1 MIIGSLLLLLN
12 VALIVPGLFFVAL
25 SRPRTLPHP
34 TCGACNYDVCG
45 SLHFPY
51 QCPECGAGLGAVGM
65 EGRRARYSRL
75 HFQLGIVLVAI
86 PVLCDIALVAWM
98 LVVAGVALY
107 DAIVA

>member
-12 VALIVPGLFFVAL
+12 VALIVPGLLFVAL

-75 HFQLGIVLVAI
+75 RVQLGIVLIAI
-86 PVLCDIALVAWM
+86 PLLCDTV
-98 LVVAGVALY
+98 LVVWILIAASAALFDAVA
-107 DAIVA
+107 